1 MKNWESKGISRGG
14 WNRGASTPRDGSVH
28 PNDALGGLNDALGGL
43 NDALG
48 GLADEDADSERP
60 ASQTSN
66 GRDAMRKNEASL

>member
-43 NDALG
+43 
-48 GLADEDADSERP
+48 ADEDADSERP

-66 GRDAMRKNEASL
+66 GRDATRKNEASL